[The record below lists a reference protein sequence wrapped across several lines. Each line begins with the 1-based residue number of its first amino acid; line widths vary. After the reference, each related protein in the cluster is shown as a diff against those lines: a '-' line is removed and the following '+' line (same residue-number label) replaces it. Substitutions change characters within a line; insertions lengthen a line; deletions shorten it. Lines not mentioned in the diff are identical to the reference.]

1 MTKPENQIE
10 SARLLTVEAVAAML
24 AVSSRHIYRLA
35 DSGKMPRPVKL
46 GGSNRWDREVIE
58 NWIRESCPAVRHVR
72 HTPRR
77 GG

>member
-1 MTKPENQIE
+1 
-10 SARLLTVEAVAAML
+10 VAAML

-58 NWIRESCPAVRHVR
+58 NWIKDGCPAVRHVR

-77 GG
+77 GV